1 MFPRQ
6 ISGIAETNIRCFRD
20 KYQVLLGQKSGIA
33 ETNIRCFRDGT
44 KESQT
49 EAFARI
55 TEKLGLSER
64 VDVLFTPV
72 TRL

>member
-1 MFPRQ
+1 MGYSRDKYWVFPRQ
-6 ISGIAETNIRCFRD
+6 ISGIA
-20 KYQVLLGQKSGIA
+20 G
-33 ETNIRCFRDGT
+33 TNIRCFRDGT